1 MKDRS
6 LQREH
11 LNEKMRAFYS
21 ADTVSLPATGWIHAI
36 RTALGMSMQQLGK
49 RLGVTKQNIQNI
61 ERREKDGA
69 ITIKSLQELGAALDM
84 RLVYGFVANDGT
96 LDALVDRKARELAE
110 KIVRRTAQSMKL
122 EAQQNSAERI
132 EKAIRERA
140 EEIKREMPKLL
151 WD

>member
-11 LNEKMRAFYS
+11 LNEKMRAFNS
-21 ADTVSLPATGWIHAI
+21 AGAVSHPPVGWIHAI

-69 ITIKSLQELGAALDM
+69 ITIKSLRELGAALDM
-84 RLVYGFVANDGT
+84 RLVYGFVPNDGT

-110 KIVRRTAQSMKL
+110 KIVRRTAQSMRL
-122 EAQQNSAERI
+122 EAQQNSTERI
-132 EKAIRERA
+132 EKAIGERA

>member
-11 LNEKMRAFYS
+11 LNEKMLAFYS
-21 ADTVSLPATGWIHAI
+21 AGTVSFPPTGWIHAI

-61 ERREKDGA
+61 ELREKDGA
-69 ITIKSLQELGAALDM
+69 ITIKSLRELGAALDM
-84 RLVYGFVANDGT
+84 RLVYGFVPNDGT

-110 KIVRRTAQSMKL
+110 KIVRRTAQSMRL
-122 EAQQNSAERI
+122 EAQQNSTERI
-132 EKAIRERA
+132 EKAIGERA